1 MDFNQSVEETM
12 SDLICHVLKRTDHLN
27 TGDQLAIRKEYREW
41 IKCIK
46 NKKLVPQNLLFI
58 NTSTFGKYL
67 QQDES
72 LSLYLEKFLNFLRP
86 YIYTQIL

>member
-1 MDFNQSVEETM
+1 MLE
-12 SDLICHVLKRTDHLN
+12 RTDHLN
-27 TGDQLAIRKEYREW
+27 TADQLAIGKEYREW

-46 NKKLVPQNLLFI
+46 NKKLVPQNIIFR

-72 LSLYLEKFLNFLRP
+72 LSLFLEKFLNFLRP
-86 YIYTQIL
+86 HIYTQIL